1 MKYLLIITLTF
12 FLFTSSCT
20 AQAQNADT
28 LYLKSTFWGNKFYK
42 GDTIY
47 SINGVLE
54 ELAANE
60 QPYNLMLKA
69 KKDNTF
75 AQIFGAAG
83 GLLIGWS
90 VATDLSGGEP
100 NWYLTGIGVGLAAI
114 SIPLSFNFIKKANQ
128 ALQQHNSLITGSN
141 KWNYKP
147 VYHFGLSG
155 NGVLLKIRF

>member
-12 FLFTSSCT
+12 FLFTSGSI

-28 LYLKSTFWGNKFYK
+28 LYLKSNFWGNKFYK

-90 VATDLSGGEP
+90 VVTDLSGGEP
-100 NWYLTGIGVGLAAI
+100 NWYLVGIGVGLAVI
-114 SIPLSFNFIKKANQ
+114 SIPLSINFKKKANQ

-141 KWNYKP
+141 KWDYKP

-155 NGVLLKIRF
+155 NGLQLRIRF